1 MLRTV
6 PPRTPTPVKRCCR
19 QVPARNTRDNTLE
32 CGAPISKPVILN
44 FVIPS
49 AARNLQRAELGHWDA
64 ANCPTP
70 NANTCE
76 ALLPSSPSKKIPG
89 QHTRTIPLPCS
100 PNPVATSPLL
110 PSESCPCLVAW
121 PSQD

>member
-6 PPRTPTPVKRCCR
+6 PPRTAPPLKRRCR
-19 QVPARNTRDNTLE
+19 HVPARNSRDRHSSVLPHIEACNFE
-32 CGAPISKPVILN
+32 FCHSERSKQR
-44 FVIPS
+44 
-49 AARNLQRAELGHWDA
+49 AARGTSHWDA

-70 NANTCE
+70 NGTTSE
-76 ALLPSSPSKKIPG
+76 ALLPSSPGKKLPA

-100 PNPVATSPLL
+100 PNPVATSPLP